1 MQVTFDGRPTA
12 LRRRAL
18 ATAGAI
24 TATLLLASCAVNEQP
39 PGADVEGYRGIV
51 VGGGSSAQQS
61 AQEAW
66 VVGFQTDNPA
76 ATIEYDPAGSGAG
89 REMFIA
95 GGAAFAGSDRAF
107 ELEEL
112 EEEEFVGC
120 EPGSG
125 IIELPAY
132 ISPIALAFKLDGVS
146 SLNLDSDTI
155 ARIFT
160 GEITRWNDPA
170 IAEHNPG
177 LDLPEQTITA
187 IHRSDDS
194 GVTENFTEYL
204 SAVASDAWP
213 YEPSGVWPLEG
224 EAAQGTSGVV
234 SALNN
239 SSGTIGYI
247 DASRVGDL
255 GVVAVG
261 VGSEFVP
268 YSSEAAAA
276 IIDASP
282 IGEGRGPGDLAV
294 EIDRTSTERG
304 VYPIVLISYL
314 IGCEDY
320 IDDADAELVRAYFE
334 HVISP
339 EGQQDAA
346 DAAGSAPISATMF
359 ERASEAAALIH

>member
-1 MQVTFDGRPTA
+1 MTPQRRGGTVVA
-12 LRRRAL
+12 LIAASVML
-18 ATAGAI
+18 T
-24 TATLLLASCAVNEQP
+24 SCAVNEP
-39 PGADVEGYRGIV
+39 APGQDVGGYSGIV
-51 VGGGSSAQQS
+51 VGGGSSAQQA

-66 VVGFQTDNPA
+66 IVGFQTANEA
-76 ATIEYDPAGSGAG
+76 ATVEYDPAGSGAG

-95 GGAAFAGSDRAF
+95 GGSAFAGSDRAF
-107 ELEEL
+107 TEEEL
-112 EEEEFVGC
+112 EAEEFSSCV
-120 EPGSG
+120 PGSS
-125 IIELPAY
+125 IVQLPAY
-132 ISPIALAFKLDGVS
+132 ISPIAIAFKLDGVDT
-146 SLNLDSDTI
+146 LDLDPDTL

-160 GEITRWNDPA
+160 GEIDRWNDPA
-170 IAEHNPG
+170 IVALNP
-177 LDLPEQTITA
+177 DAALPDQVITA

-213 YEPSGVWPLEG
+213 HEPSGVWPLEG

-234 SALNN
+234 STLNN
-239 SSGTIGYI
+239 GSGTISYI

-255 GVVAVG
+255 GIASVKVG
-261 VGSEFVP
+261 EEFVP

-282 IGEGRGPGDLAV
+282 VGEGREEGDLAV
-294 EIDRTSTERG
+294 EIDRTSTESG

-314 IGCEDY
+314 IGCSDYVDDED
-320 IDDADAELVRAYFE
+320 ATLVRAYFE

-346 DAAGSAPISATMF
+346 DAAGSAPISTRLA
-359 ERASEAAALIH
+359 ERAAAAAALIG